1 MIEAQLPPDWRAL
14 AEQHGL
20 VPKNLPPHLGAKI
33 TDISVPLRM
42 ILHHVGNNTSLKT
55 TAAAAAAAG
64 LTNISPVAL
73 HKWMRKMGGF
83 LAALLGALTNAAKNF
98 AAACWAG
105 YEILIVDATSVA
117 RPGSQGTTARVHYA
131 LRLRDL
137 QLISIEVTDD
147 KGGETFRRF
156 ANLMRA
162 DQLWMGD
169 RGYANPPWDRHRHV
183 GRSRRPGK
191 VQSWLA
197 APL

>member
-1 MIEAQLPPDWRAL
+1 
-14 AEQHGL
+14 
-20 VPKNLPPHLGAKI
+20 
-33 TDISVPLRM
+33 M

-55 TAAAAAAAG
+55 PAAAAAAAG

-131 LRLRDL
+131 L
-137 QLISIEVTDD
+137 
-147 KGGETFRRF
+147 
-156 ANLMRA
+156 
-162 DQLWMGD
+162 
-169 RGYANPPWDRHRHV
+169 
-183 GRSRRPGK
+183 
-191 VQSWLA
+191 
-197 APL
+197 